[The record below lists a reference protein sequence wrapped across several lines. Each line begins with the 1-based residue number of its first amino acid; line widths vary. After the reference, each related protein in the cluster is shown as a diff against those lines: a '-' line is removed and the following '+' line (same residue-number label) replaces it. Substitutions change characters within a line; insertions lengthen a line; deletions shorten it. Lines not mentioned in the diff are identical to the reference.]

1 MVTLDNFIDIG
12 TPLQE
17 LTPEFENQLWKAADK
32 LRKKVEVHQ
41 YKYIVLG
48 LIFLRYLTYAFYER
62 REELKKLFADE
73 KSEYHIDDKELRDL
87 ALEDEDYYLEAGVLY
102 IPEEAR
108 WNYLVRNA
116 NQPNIAEIIERA
128 IEILEE
134 KYPRQLRDVIPKV
147 YVSSN
152 LDQYDL
158 SYLINLFSKID
169 FGYDHKANDIFGRIY
184 EYFLDRFTEVE
195 GKRDGKFFTPR
206 SLTRLIV
213 EILDVKGG
221 RMFDPA
227 CGSGDKAELSI
238 YGQDSDQMAWKLTKM
253 NLTIRGV
260 EGDIRIG
267 DLYHDDKFF
276 EI

>member
-134 KYPRQLRDVIPKV
+134 KYPRQFRDVIPKV

-227 CGSGDKAELSI
+227 CGSGGFFVSAIAKLEREGIDKAELSI
-238 YGQDSDQMAWKLTKM
+238 YMGKIPTRWHGS
-253 NLTIRGV
+253 
-260 EGDIRIG
+260 
-267 DLYHDDKFF
+267 
-276 EI
+276 